1 MNNKTYKYFLY
12 IILINIFII
21 CTTLFIEYFLKIRP
35 CILCLYERYPYY
47 LILLLSFL
55 FFLNNDWKNQLI
67 ILIILTS
74 IGSFFLAGYHA
85 GIEYGLINELSSCKV
100 SANDNISKDTLVKEL
115 ENRLSTSCKDV
126 NFKLFGLSLASINTI
141 VSLVLSILYYKIFSW
156 IKNIAS
162 K

>member
-1 MNNKTYKYFLY
+1 LNNKTNKYFLY

-21 CTTLFIEYFLKIRP
+21 SVTLFIEYSLKIKP

-47 LILLLSFL
+47 LILLFCSL
-55 FFLNNDWKNQLI
+55 FFLNNNWKNQLI

-85 GIEYGLINELSSCKV
+85 GIEYGLINELLSCKV
-100 SANDNISKDTLVKEL
+100 SANNIFSKDILLKEL
-115 ENRLSTSCKDV
+115 ETRLASSCKEV
-126 NFKLFGLSLASINTI
+126 NFKLFGISLASINTI
-141 VSLVLSILYYKIFSW
+141 ISLILTILYYKIFSW
-156 IKNIAS
+156 IKNTA